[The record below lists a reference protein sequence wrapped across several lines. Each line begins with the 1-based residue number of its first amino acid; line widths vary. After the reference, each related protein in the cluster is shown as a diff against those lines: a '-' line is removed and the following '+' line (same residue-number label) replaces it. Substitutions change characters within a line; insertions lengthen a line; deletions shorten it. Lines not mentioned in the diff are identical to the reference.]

1 MKQVSELPVKK
12 PYQAPKLTVYGD
24 LTQLTMAK
32 GTMKGTID
40 NVVKPATRT

>member
-24 LTQLTMAK
+24 LTQLTMTMAK
-32 GTMKGTID
+32 GMGKLD
-40 NVVKPATRT
+40 NLKMFQT

>member
-24 LTQLTMAK
+24 LTQLTMTSSK
-32 GTMKGTID
+32 GKGMPD
-40 NVVKPATRT
+40 NTKMFQT